1 MDALFSVPGHKSRS
15 CYPLEMRYASRQSKL
30 TIRCLERGELTRKGD
45 NDIDEAL
52 YNAGGIMTEF
62 NDLKHSPIANI
73 SLASKELFHSN
84 FLAWVFN
91 TYPTTINAVLSS
103 AGLDKSL
110 SGETVE
116 VTREE
121 RNLDLVAR
129 IGRRRLLVIE
139 NKLKSLPYKEQL
151 DRYET
156 IAKKIEPSRDSREFI
171 LLTLTPDDCDRSQL
185 PSGYWRC
192 IDYGT
197 LSTALLEQMP
207 RDASPYHVA
216 TVKDYVTFVRCLLH
230 VASDESRHT
239 WNSAGSSLKGGT
251 DAEWLRLH
259 KLNDLFGKRQGQKVA
274 AKVHEALAR
283 RFGSQVEWQ
292 RPPRHLEASKISVY
306 SGFSNSQPLV
316 GIFCALGEHAWPDN
330 DIPVGIGFQVQGEQ
344 FRSYIEWPRPGHLAQ
359 KPNEGSRPSK
369 TAAIA
374 WDLFCDER
382 CPVSFWPPGRES
394 GPEDESIDERS
405 KKRRHKTQCR
415 FGVQFQYRYRPLSEI
430 AGTDVTLDNLAKALI
445 EHAESLLKDLE
456 QIESLLQD
464 HQARYE
470 K

>member
-1 MDALFSVPGHKSRS
+1 
-15 CYPLEMRYASRQSKL
+15 
-30 TIRCLERGELTRKGD
+30 
-45 NDIDEAL
+45 
-52 YNAGGIMTEF
+52 MTEF
-62 NDLKHSPIANI
+62 DDLKHSPIANI

-103 AGLDKSL
+103 AGLEESL
-110 SGETVE
+110 SGQSVE

-129 IGRRRLLVIE
+129 IGGKRLLIIE

-156 IAKKIEPSRDSREFI
+156 IAKKVEPSWESREFV
-171 LLTLTPDDCDRSQL
+171 LLSLTRDDCERVRKPLD
-185 PSGYWRC
+185 PWRC

-197 LSTALLEQMP
+197 LSKALLERMP
-207 RDASPYHVA
+207 GDADPYHLAIVG
-216 TVKDYVTFVRCLLH
+216 DYETFVRGLIR
-230 VASDESRHT
+230 VANDESRHT
-239 WNSAGSSLKGGT
+239 WNSTGSSLKGEMDG
-251 DAEWLRLH
+251 EWLRSH

-274 AKVHEALAR
+274 AKVHDALAGLI
-283 RFGSQVEWQ
+283 GSQVEWQ
-292 RPPRHLEASKISVY
+292 CPPRHLEHSRISVY

-316 GIFCALGEHAWPDN
+316 GIFLALSKLRCPVDGV
-330 DIPVGIGFQVQGEQ
+330 PVGVGFQVQGEQ
-344 FRSYIEWPRPGHLAQ
+344 FRSYAEWPKPGYLAT
-359 KPNEGSRPSK
+359 KPDEGTRPSK

-382 CPVSFWPPGRES
+382 CPVSFWPPGRKS
-394 GPEDESIDERS
+394 GPEDESTEEGS
-405 KKRRHKTQCR
+405 KKRRHKSQCR
-415 FGVQFQYRYRPLSEI
+415 FGAPFQYRYRPLSDI
-430 AGTDVTLDNLAKALI
+430 TGKDFTLDNLANTLVEKTT
-445 EHAESLLKDLE
+445 LLLGDLE
-456 QIESLLQD
+456 LIESLLQE

>member
-1 MDALFSVPGHKSRS
+1 
-15 CYPLEMRYASRQSKL
+15 MRYASRQSKL
-30 TIRCLERGELTRKGD
+30 TISSLERGELTRKGD
-45 NDIDEAL
+45 DDCNEAL
-52 YNAGGIMTEF
+52 YNAGGLMAEV

-103 AGLDKSL
+103 AGLDESL
-110 SGETVE
+110 NVESVE
-116 VTREE
+116 VAREE

-129 IGRRRLLVIE
+129 IGGGRLLVIE
-139 NKLKSLPYKEQL
+139 NKFKSLPHKEQL
-151 DRYET
+151 HRYET
-156 IAKKIEPSRDSREFI
+156 VAKKIEPSWESREFV
-171 LLTLTPDDCDRSQL
+171 LLTLTPDDCDRNQL
-185 PSGYWRC
+185 PSANWRC

-230 VASDESRHT
+230 VASDETRHT
-239 WNSAGSSLKGGT
+239 WNSAGSSLNGGT
-251 DAEWLRLH
+251 DAEWLKLH

-274 AKVHEALAR
+274 AKVSEALAK

-292 RPPRHLEASKISVY
+292 RPPRYLEASKISVY

-316 GIFCALGEHAWPDN
+316 GIFLALSKLRCPVDG
-330 DIPVGIGFQVQGEQ
+330 IPVGIGFQVQGEQ
-344 FRSYIEWPRPGHLAQ
+344 FRSYIEWPKPGHLAQ
-359 KPNEGSRPSK
+359 KPDERSQPSK

-382 CPVSFWPPGRES
+382 CPDSFWPPGRKS
-394 GPEDESIDERS
+394 GPEDKSTEENS
-405 KKRRHKTQCR
+405 KKRRHKPQCR
-415 FGVQFQYRYRPLSEI
+415 FGAPFQYRYRPLSDI
-430 AGTDVTLDNLAKALI
+430 AGEAVTLDNLANTLVK
-445 EHAESLLKDLE
+445 HTESLLNDLDR
-456 QIESLLQD
+456 IESLLQK

-470 K
+470 R